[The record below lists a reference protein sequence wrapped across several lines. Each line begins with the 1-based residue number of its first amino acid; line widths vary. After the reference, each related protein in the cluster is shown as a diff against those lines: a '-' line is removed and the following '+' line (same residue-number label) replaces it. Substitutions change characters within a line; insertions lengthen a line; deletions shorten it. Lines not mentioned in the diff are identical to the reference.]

1 MSQAPVKVLNC
12 VLLDMHG
19 LKLAVE
25 FERIEGALNMVD
37 LSLAIG
43 GMPDWILGSFGETYS
58 STHVVD
64 TALWLI
70 PDRYKPEH
78 SQYSEV
84 LILQGRKW
92 ALACD
97 GLVKSIQI
105 PMDRVNLNTDKEH
118 RSWLYGTYMDER
130 CAIVDVDQLVEE
142 FEATI
147 A

>member
-1 MSQAPVKVLNC
+1 M
-12 VLLDMHG
+12 DMHG
-19 LKLAVE
+19 LKLAVH
-25 FERIEGALNMVD
+25 FDRIEGALNLCD
-37 LSLAIG
+37 LSLSIG
-43 GMPDWILGSFGETYS
+43 GMPEWILGTFGTELEQ
-58 STHVVD
+58 THVVD

-70 PDRYKPEH
+70 PGRYQPEH

-105 PMDRVNLNTDKEH
+105 PMDRVNLNQDKAQ
-118 RSWLYGTYMDER
+118 RSWLLGTYMDER
-130 CAIVDVDQLVEE
+130 CAILDIEQLVEE
-142 FEATI
+142 FEATL